1 MANFALPQ
9 GAARLGYR
17 ALAATGTYAE
27 LPWKTLN
34 ISDDSVNVD
43 TTTTVDRSGGIQ
55 FLSSMT
61 TAVGLTIDV
70 ETLRMHD
77 GGTTP
82 ANEEFVNFFEDLW
95 LKNGSLRYCELQ
107 LIPPEAYA
115 LSGGTGGGTF
125 AITFTANLESCVGQ
139 GGGVTDASGMKLK
152 LKSVGAI
159 TQDNDLP

>member
-9 GAARLGYR
+9 GAAVLGYR
-17 ALAATGTYAE
+17 VNGTTGTYAV

-34 ISDDSVNVD
+34 ITDDSVNVD

-61 TAVGLTIDV
+61 TAVGLTLDV

-77 GGTTP
+77 GGATP

-95 LKNGSLRYCELQ
+95 LHNGSLRYVELQ

-115 LSGGTGGGTF
+115 NTGGTGGGTF
-125 AITFTANLESCVGQ
+125 AISFSANLESCVGQ

-152 LKSVGAI
+152 FKSVGVI
-159 TQDNDLP
+159 TLDNDLP